1 MVDLNS
7 PSKISS
13 VEIYNRN
20 DCCQGRIQR
29 AKVLLLD
36 ASSKVIRESTINSQ
50 DPKIVVN
57 FTNTKMPSLP
67 GVRFLRVSTTRGGDS
82 YLQIS
87 QLVALNEYGVNVARG
102 KSVSVYTAYT
112 GTTGSTA
119 VDGNEIARNYPQI
132 YHSATPNA
140 NEYFVVDLGEPE
152 NISKVIYYNRLDCCK
167 GRIIGATVQLND
179 IGNNVLKT
187 LTINYGD
194 DKIELSAV

>member
-1 MVDLNS
+1 M
-7 PSKISS
+7 
-13 VEIYNRN
+13 
-20 DCCQGRIQR
+20 
-29 AKVLLLD
+29 
-36 ASSKVIRESTINSQ
+36 
-50 DPKIVVN
+50 
-57 FTNTKMPSLP
+57 
-67 GVRFLRVSTTRGGDS
+67 
-82 YLQIS
+82 
-87 QLVALNEYGVNVARG
+87 
-102 KSVSVYTAYT
+102 
-112 GTTGSTA
+112 
-119 VDGNEIARNYPQI
+119 DGNEIARNYPQI